1 VEEIEQFKDQERGKR
16 KEERGKRK
24 EERGKEERGKRC
36 TSTFDGEG

>member
-1 VEEIEQFKDQERGKR
+1 VEEIEQFKDQRKEERGKR

-24 EERGKEERGKRC
+24 EERGRC